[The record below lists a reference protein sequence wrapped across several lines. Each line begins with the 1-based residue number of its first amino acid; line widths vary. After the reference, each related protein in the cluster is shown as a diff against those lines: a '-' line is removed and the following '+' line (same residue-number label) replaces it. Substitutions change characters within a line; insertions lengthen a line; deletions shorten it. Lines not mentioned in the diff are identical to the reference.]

1 MAATRERHEAEK
13 TWLKDRTSE
22 VAKLWLRPYSAGDR
36 LAAVRGERVGMEAK
50 PLRRERGGGQRAAT
64 AAENCRSDP
73 RATASVRGET
83 DTQTSR
89 SRWPSCN
96 RGLSERFG
104 ANAAVSDARRAVVQ
118 EGSERRCAN
127 QRAAWGATGLHLR
140 ADNLGPNSGAHPHF
154 TQRNM
159 A

>member
-64 AAENCRSDP
+64 AAERIAG
-73 RATASVRGET
+73 AT
-83 DTQTSR
+83 Q
-89 SRWPSCN
+89 
-96 RGLSERFG
+96 ER
-104 ANAAVSDARRAVVQ
+104 RRACVVKQ
-118 EGSERRCAN
+118 THK
-127 QRAAWGATGLHLR
+127 QVDRA
-140 ADNLGPNSGAHPHF
+140 GPA
-154 TQRNM
+154 
-159 A
+159 AIED